1 MDQTFLQKAETLL
14 IKHEG
19 LRLRPYR
26 CTSGKLTIGVGRNLE
41 DCGITE
47 QEAKELLQNDILRCE
62 LELITNIPDI
72 YNNLSENRKLVLLDM
87 CFNIGIKGLL
97 QFKTTLG
104 FIKSEEYEKAANQ
117 MLTTKW
123 AKQTGARAIELS
135 QLMRKG

>member
-1 MDQTFLQKAETLL
+1 MEQTFLQKAETLL
-14 IKHEG
+14 KKHEG

-47 QEAKELLQNDILRCE
+47 QEAKELLKNDILRCE

-72 YNNLSENRKLVLLDM
+72 YSNLSENRKLVLLDM
-87 CFNIGIKGLL
+87 SFNLGIKGFL

-104 FIKSEEYEKAANQ
+104 FIKSGEYEKAANQ